1 MSLSQN
7 DIRPPGNED
16 AKDLLCSVLYLVFID
31 LVDVDRVDVDAI
43 HVDQS
48 TDLLMLT
55 MLMLTLLMLTMFM
68 LTIFLFRGG
77 RGSETDFPSSPSTSS
92 QN

>member
-16 AKDLLCSVLYLVFID
+16 AKDLLRSVLDLVYID
-31 LVDVDRVDVDAI
+31 LVDVDAI
-43 HVDQS
+43 DVDQS

-55 MLMLTLLMLTMFM
+55 MLMLTLLMLTMLM
-68 LTIFLFRGG
+68 LTILLFRGG

>member
-16 AKDLLCSVLYLVFID
+16 AKDLLCSVLDLVYID
-31 LVDVDRVDVDAI
+31 LVDVDAI
-43 HVDQS
+43 DVDQS

-55 MLMLTLLMLTMFM
+55 MLMLTLLMLTMLM
-68 LTIFLFRGG
+68 LTILLFRGG

>member
-16 AKDLLCSVLYLVFID
+16 AKDLLCSVLYLVYID
-31 LVDVDRVDVDAI
+31 LVDVDAI
-43 HVDQS
+43 DVDQS

-55 MLMLTLLMLTMFM
+55 MLMLTLLMLTMLM
-68 LTIFLFRGG
+68 LTILLFRGG